1 MFDLCHGLEDARLE
15 RRSPLLRLPA
25 QNRDAGFV
33 IGDADV
39 HDEAARK
46 PRDQTLVQVR
56 DFGRRAIAGEHD
68 LMPRLLQRFG
78 EAQQLGLHLLA
89 IGEELNVVHQ
99 QDVHILEAAAEIVSL
114 SRRDRCVE

>member
-1 MFDLCHGLEDARLE
+1 
-15 RRSPLLRLPA
+15 
-25 QNRDAGFV
+25 
-33 IGDADV
+33 
-39 HDEAARK
+39 
-46 PRDQTLVQVR
+46 
-56 DFGRRAIAGEHD
+56 
-68 LMPRLLQRFG
+68 MPRLLQRFG